1 MIKIIVHPNN
11 VIFIIPQLHVL
22 QMTQVRE
29 VIQLA
34 VKALENA
41 RSKKQPEKA
50 SVASSNPSD
59 FYLLCTL
66 DDGYNERILNDE
78 FPILELYRES
88 SNFKL
93 FLKRKADLDSSD
105 CYTTSV

>member
-1 MIKIIVHPNN
+1 
-11 VIFIIPQLHVL
+11 
-22 QMTQVRE
+22 MTQVKE

-34 VKALENA
+34 VKALDDA
-41 RSKKQPEKA
+41 RSKKQPENP
-50 SVASSNPSD
+50 SVATSHPND
-59 FYLLCTL
+59 FYLLCTI
-66 DDGYNERILNDE
+66 DGGYNERILGDE

-93 FLKRKADLDSSD
+93 FLKKKMDLDSSD